1 MDINRTLLAEV
12 AQTNVDLA
20 RGVLMITRALRE
32 GDLPDSPILR
42 RYGEHLAEIGD
53 FIARVNWERVSTID
67 SSVSDEVIGP
77 KMELERAGAT
87 VLDFPL

>member
-42 RYGEHLAEIGD
+42 RYGEIG
-53 FIARVNWERVSTID
+53 
-67 SSVSDEVIGP
+67 
-77 KMELERAGAT
+77 RAH
-87 VLDFPL
+87 V